1 MKTALRVAA
10 WAGWLGSLALSG
22 MIWTTLGFASNG
34 GLSFSD
40 HTLSVQILLLSP
52 FIAVVASGV
61 VWLLKRRSPWL
72 ELSLL
77 TAPLYQIV
85 FVACRLSGGGSGSPN

>member
-10 WAGWLGSLALSG
+10 GGGWLGSLALAG

-40 HTLSVQILLLSP
+40 HPLSVQALLLSP
-52 FIAVVASGV
+52 FIALGAGGV
-61 VWLLKRRSPWL
+61 VWLWKRRSPWL

-77 TAPLYQIV
+77 AAPLYQIV
-85 FVACRLSGGGSGSPN
+85 FVACRLIGGGSGNPN